1 MRDLSEF
8 LGEAFEAWGMAP
20 QEATAKARAAVSML
34 VAVGAIPKPVLEA
47 WERDAK
53 IYWLKGKGVSVSAIG
68 RHCGVSRTEVYR
80 ALNRTMQRRR
90 EGIMQKN
97 SPPKKK

>member
-1 MRDLSEF
+1 MRDLSKLIAES
-8 LGEAFEAWGMAP
+8 FEVWGVPNAHS
-20 QEATAKARAAVSML
+20 TARATVAML
-34 VAVGAIPKPVLEA
+34 VAVGAIPKPVLDA

-53 IYWLKGKGVSVSAIG
+53 IYWLNGKGVSVSAIG
-68 RHCGVSRTEVYR
+68 RHYGVSRMGVYR

-97 SPPKKK
+97 SPPEKK